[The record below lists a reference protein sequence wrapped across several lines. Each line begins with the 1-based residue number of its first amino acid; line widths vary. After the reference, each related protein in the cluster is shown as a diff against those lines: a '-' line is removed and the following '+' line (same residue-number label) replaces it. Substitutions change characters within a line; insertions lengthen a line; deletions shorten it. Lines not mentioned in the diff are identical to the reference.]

1 LEVIRSGPHRIKKKV
16 SNVMYVIDSRFK
28 KKESNLFHA
37 SKLVPYRNDGNPL
50 PKREKKEGDIS
61 LNTGAK
67 LSHLTQTSDNI
78 Q

>member
-1 LEVIRSGPHRIKKKV
+1 VIYI
-16 SNVMYVIDSRFK
+16 IDSGFK

-37 SKLVPYRNDGNPL
+37 SKLVPYRDDGNPL
-50 PKREKKEGDIS
+50 PKKKGGDVS

-67 LSHLTQTSDNI
+67 LSHLTQTSDNL